1 MVNVSAKRVIA
12 IDQGTTGTRALSV
25 DISGRIRSTSY
36 ASHQQI
42 QPQPGWV
49 EHDPIEIWE
58 RTRQVLKE
66 ILLNDE
72 ENLQVAG
79 IGLANQGETIMAWRR
94 STGVP
99 IHNAIVWQDIRTQSF
114 MEVIAQDNDQS
125 TRITNSTG
133 LRPDA
138 YFSASK
144 IRWLLKNV
152 RAASELVQAEDLCI
166 GTLDSWLIWNLTG
179 GDSFVTD
186 PSTAS

>member
-1 MVNVSAKRVIA
+1 MENLSAKRVIA

-49 EHDPIEIWE
+49 EHDPMEIWE

-72 ENLQVAG
+72 DNLQVAG

-94 STGVP
+94 STGIP
-99 IHNAIVWQDIRTQSF
+99 IHLS
-114 MEVIAQDNDQS
+114 
-125 TRITNSTG
+125 
-133 LRPDA
+133 
-138 YFSASK
+138 
-144 IRWLLKNV
+144 
-152 RAASELVQAEDLCI
+152 
-166 GTLDSWLIWNLTG
+166 LIHI
-179 GDSFVTD
+179 
-186 PSTAS
+186 